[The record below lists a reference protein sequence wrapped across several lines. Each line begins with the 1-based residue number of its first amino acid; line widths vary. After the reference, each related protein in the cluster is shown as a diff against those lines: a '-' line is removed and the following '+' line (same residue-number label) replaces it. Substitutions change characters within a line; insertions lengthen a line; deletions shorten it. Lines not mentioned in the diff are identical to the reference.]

1 MPFWGYSSPL
11 TGGSMYSG
19 SLVFA
24 QIMDFLPLK
33 SFWRCARRYPERR
46 ECRTFTC
53 FDQFLCMA
61 FAQLTSRESLRD
73 IESCLRAVPSKL
85 YHLGIR
91 GAVCR
96 TTLAEA
102 NERRDWRIFADF
114 AQVLIAEARELYAN
128 DPSVA
133 DLTQTI
139 YALDSTT
146 IDLCLALFPWAKFRR
161 AKAAIKLHTLIDLR
175 GSIPTFIH
183 ITDGKI
189 HDVNALDVITP
200 EPGAYYIMDRGCQDL
215 ERFHRL
221 HMAGSFFV
229 TRPKTTL
236 RLRRIE
242 SQPIDKSTG
251 VRADW
256 IVRTNG
262 VKTAVAYPERLRLI
276 RYRDS
281 ETKKRLVFITND
293 FVLPAH
299 IIAALYK
306 GRWQV
311 ELFFKW
317 IKQHLHIKAF
327 FGTSENAV
335 KTQIWIAMCVYL
347 LIAILRKRLLLEH
360 LSLYQISQVL
370 SVTAFEKTPI
380 NSLFVNERPPFE
392 DARFGKQ
399 LSFLDF

>member
-1 MPFWGYSSPL
+1 
-11 TGGSMYSG
+11 
-19 SLVFA
+19 
-24 QIMDFLPLK
+24 
-33 SFWRCARRYPERR
+33 
-46 ECRTFTC
+46 
-53 FDQFLCMA
+53 
-61 FAQLTSRESLRD
+61 
-73 IESCLRAVPSKL
+73 
-85 YHLGIR
+85 LGIR

-133 DLTQTI
+133 DLTQTL

-200 EPGAYYIMDRGCQDL
+200 EPGAYYIMDRGYQDL

-221 HMAGSFFV
+221 HLAGAFFV
-229 TRPKTTL
+229 TRPKKNL
-236 RLRRIE
+236 HLRRVK
-242 SQPIDKSTG
+242 SRPIDKSTG

-256 IVRTNG
+256 IVRTDG
-262 VKTAVAYPERLRLI
+262 LKTAVAYPERLRLI

-317 IKQHLHIKAF
+317 VKQHLHIKSF

-335 KTQIWIAMCVYL
+335 KTQVWIAMSVYL

-380 NSLFVNERPPFE
+380 NALFSNERPQFE
-392 DARFGKQ
+392 DAQIGKQ